1 MKISAEWFM
10 DSKYPSFN
18 LNLHSAEG
26 KPAFLTIK
34 GCKIMTG
41 DKGEWVAYPAQKNE
55 RSGKWWN
62 HCSASDAFNAEVIL
76 IAKAAKPEDRAP
88 RSTGYN
94 APQNDMPDDIPW

>member
-1 MKISAEWFM
+1 MKLSAEWFM

-62 HCSASDAFNAEVIL
+62 HCSASDAFNSEVIL
-76 IAKAAKPEDRAP
+76 VAKASKPRDSQGGGNRPNKEDP
-88 RSTGYN
+88 ES
-94 APQNDMPDDIPW
+94 DIPW